1 VNMKSLGK
9 YQIIRHIADGGMAT
23 IWLAEFTG
31 PQGFTKEVVIK
42 RLLPE
47 LESDPIQ
54 RDMFL
59 DEARLASQLS
69 HPNIGQ
75 IIELGEAEGA
85 HFIAME
91 FIDGLSLEAML
102 ADGPLHPQIAARIM
116 VDVLAALEHAHTAVS
131 RSGQPL
137 GIVHRDVTPSNVL
150 VSNDGIV
157 KLVDFGVA
165 KALGNARATQAG
177 AVKGKFAYMSPEQ
190 IQADEVTRQSDV
202 FAAGITF
209 YEMLAGKRPFGD
221 GIRAVSAILREE
233 PEPLTSAPEPFAQIV
248 FKALQK
254 QLPDRYATARA
265 MQLDLE
271 TVLRA
276 QGSFVGQREIAVLVR
291 ELRGIS
297 VTDLSTDDLDAGLFS
312 SYRGEIAAVGAS
324 GEMAIVN
331 PRPRAAKWIYIAA
344 TLAIVGASLT
354 AFLIS
359 QARHTIPENTT
370 LILGESSV
378 VEAGTTPRMLF
389 EKAGVP
395 VVIRT
400 LPNSDVYHM
409 RKKIGST
416 PLTTQLT
423 PGNYKL
429 QFQRGDVSKELTLGI
444 PAETALVQKDL
455 RLSDLRDFQPDVAAK
470 PEAKAKPKSKSK
482 APAGFFDKLKK
493 AIK

>member
-1 VNMKSLGK
+1 MNMKSLGK

-47 LESDPIQ
+47 LESDPVQ

-75 IIELGEAEGA
+75 IIELGEADGA

-91 FIDGLSLEAML
+91 FIDGLSLEAIL

-177 AVKGKFAYMSPEQ
+177 AVKGKYAYMSPEQ
-190 IQADEVTRQSDV
+190 IQADDVSRQSDV

-209 YEMLAGKRPFGD
+209 YEMLSGRRPFGD

-233 PEPLTSAPEPFAQIV
+233 PEPLTLAPEPFAQIV
-248 FKALQK
+248 FKALKK
-254 QLPDRYATARA
+254 QLTERYATARA

-276 QGSFVGQREIAVLVR
+276 QNSYVGQREIAVLVR

-297 VTDLSTDDLDAGLFS
+297 VTDLSTEDLDAGLFS
-312 SYRGEIAAVGAS
+312 SYRGEIAAVGTSA
-324 GEMAIVN
+324 EMPIFK
-331 PRPRAAKWIYIAA
+331 PRNRSSKWPYIAA
-344 TLAIVGASLT
+344 IAGVVGSG
-354 AFLIS
+354 LIALFVS
-359 QARHTIPENTT
+359 QSGHSIPENTT

-378 VEAGTTPRMLF
+378 IEADTYPNMLF
-389 EKAGVP
+389 EKSGVP

-400 LPNSDVYHM
+400 LPNSDIYHM
-409 RKKIGST
+409 RKKVGST
-416 PLTTQLT
+416 PLTTRLT
-423 PGNYKL
+423 PGNYKI
-429 QFQRGDVSKELTLGI
+429 QFQRGDISKELTLGI
-444 PAETALVQKDL
+444 PADTALVQKDL
-455 RLSDLRDFQPDVAAK
+455 RLSDLRNFEEEVSEK
-470 PEAKAKPKSKSK
+470 PETKPKTKSPKSKD
-482 APAGFFDKLKK
+482 GFFDKLKK